1 MIRFSEAGSDSVIL
15 RLRRS
20 VGLNRTPTMRILSL
34 STDQELS
41 QLRKTILEAAGHEV
55 VALTSEKEAVK
66 SASSPEEHDVVL
78 LCHRFPAATARQT
91 VRLLRHNHPATRII
105 YIVHVY
111 GEWPEVEA
119 DRYVVGADGPDAL
132 VRVLEEIQVEPAS

>member
-1 MIRFSEAGSDSVIL
+1 
-15 RLRRS
+15 
-20 VGLNRTPTMRILSL
+20 MRILSL

-55 VALTSEKEAVK
+55 VALTTEKEAVQ
-66 SASSPEEHDVVL
+66 SVTSPEEYDVAL

-91 VRLLRHNHPATRII
+91 VRLLRHHHPATRVI
-105 YIVHVY
+105 YVVHVY

-119 DRYVVGADGPDAL
+119 DRYVVGADGAGAL
-132 VRVLEEIQVEPAS
+132 VRVLEEIQV